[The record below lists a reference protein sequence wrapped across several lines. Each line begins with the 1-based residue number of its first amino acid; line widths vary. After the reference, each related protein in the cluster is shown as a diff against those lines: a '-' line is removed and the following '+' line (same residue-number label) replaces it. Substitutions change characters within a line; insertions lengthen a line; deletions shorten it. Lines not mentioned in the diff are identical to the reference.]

1 MTMNFF
7 SIFDAIIFLL
17 GVYLVFAGVKGYKR
31 GEVDPMVITTEELS
45 RCGDIK
51 GLSEYL
57 MPKVAIFG
65 GFCMLFGAQG
75 LLNDSQIVA
84 FPKYVNV
91 VFLIA
96 FVVVWILFSV
106 AIRKAKKQ
114 YIH

>member
-7 SIFDAIIFLL
+7 SIFDAIIAVL
-17 GVYLVFAGVKGYKR
+17 GAYLVFTGIKGYKR
-31 GEVDPMVITTEELS
+31 GEVDPMVITNEEIT

-51 GLSEYL
+51 GLSAYL
-57 MPKVAIFG
+57 MPKCAIFG
-65 GFCMLFGAQG
+65 GFCVLFGIQG
-75 LLNDSQIVA
+75 LLNDAQIVA
-84 FPKYVNV
+84 FPKFVNV
-91 VFLIA
+91 IFLIA